1 MIDHFEIKAGDV
13 ARQQSASLLRAA
25 WPPEAVANLPWRD
38 VVWAKPD
45 QRLLAFNRGNEII
58 CHVGIVLRDAT
69 WDGRGVKIG
78 GIGGVTTRED
88 SRRQGAASAAMRRA
102 TQEIQESH
110 KADLG
115 LLFCEPG
122 NAPLYIS
129 LGWRPF
135 TGEVL
140 VTQPRGHVVFD
151 IIDPYVFDLK
161 VAVRT
166 GVLDLCGSP
175 W

>member
-1 MIDHFEIKAGDV
+1 MIDHFEIKAGDA
-13 ARQQSASLLRAA
+13 ARQQAASLLRAA
-25 WPPEAVANLPWRD
+25 WPPEAAGKLPWRD

-45 QRLLAFNRGNEII
+45 QRLLAFNRDNEII

-88 SRRQGAASAAMRRA
+88 SRRRGATSAAMRKA
-102 TQEIQESH
+102 IQELRETY

-115 LLFCEPG
+115 LLFCEPQ
-122 NAPLYIS
+122 NAPLYQR
-129 LGWRPF
+129 LGWQSF
-135 TGEVL
+135 HGEVL
-140 VTQPRGHVVFD
+140 VTQPRGHLRFD
-151 IIDPYVFDLK
+151 VIDPYVFDLK
-161 VAVRT
+161 IAPRT
-166 GVLDLCGSP
+166 GVLDLCGPP